1 MISNINYDKE
11 SEKRNQLRKEMATN
25 YRIVQA
31 LREEKEE
38 EERKKKEKKMKVQII
53 FLQKIKK

>member
-11 SEKRNQLRKEMATN
+11 SEKQNQLKKEMITN
-25 YRIVQA
+25 YRIEQA

-38 EERKKKEKKMKVQII
+38 EERKKKN
-53 FLQKIKK
+53 